1 MNNLR
6 IRIRFSTSESEE
18 VIAQS
23 HTSSHNNVL
32 TLDIDDTVYTPD
44 ELLGLE
50 NTYHVLVQVDHLSH
64 EEGHVE
70 GVLLAFLFCL
80 QLLELA

>member
-32 TLDIDDTVYTPD
+32 ALDIDDTVYTPY

-70 GVLLAFLFCL
+70 
-80 QLLELA
+80 